1 MTGYKIVLIA
11 IDLEGEPKQVLAKAQ
26 LLVDPSADIA
36 IFNAAFDPSY
46 IYACYAETGGLLK
59 ETSVTIKDKARIKA
73 LQQLNQLVKKTNLQT
88 AHCIVEFGRAADQI
102 IEQAKKLQAE
112 LIIISSHGR
121 HGVSLLLGS
130 TANAVLH
137 HAECDVLA
145 VKIKNDKK
153 IRMNNPQ
160 PTANS

>member
-1 MTGYKIVLIA
+1 M
-11 IDLEGEPKQVLAKAQ
+11 
-26 LLVDPSADIA
+26 
-36 IFNAAFDPSY
+36 
-46 IYACYAETGGLLK
+46 LK
-59 ETSVTIKDKARIKA
+59 ETSVIIKDKARIKA

-153 IRMNNPQ
+153 LE
-160 PTANS
+160 